1 MYFLPLLLILGTT
14 CAFFGSTAAVPRTY
28 VDDGLALLAFKA
40 AIADDPLRALESWTE
55 TLFPDPCTWMHV
67 GCNANF
73 RVINITLPNLS
84 LVGTISS
91 ALGSLDQL
99 TYLDLS
105 VNTLQVRR
113 KPYYIVRVI
122 FWINS
127 DGNEV
132 KAYVACS
139 T

>member
-55 TLFPDPCTWMHV
+55 TLFPDPCTNWMHV
-67 GCNANF
+67 DCNADF
-73 RVINITLPNLS
+73 RVVNITLGGLS
-84 LVGTISS
+84 LAGTISS

-105 VNTLQVRR
+105 FNTLQVRR
-113 KPYYIVRVI
+113 VAYYVVRVI
-122 FWINS
+122 FFN
-127 DGNEV
+127 
-132 KAYVACS
+132 KF
-139 T
+139 